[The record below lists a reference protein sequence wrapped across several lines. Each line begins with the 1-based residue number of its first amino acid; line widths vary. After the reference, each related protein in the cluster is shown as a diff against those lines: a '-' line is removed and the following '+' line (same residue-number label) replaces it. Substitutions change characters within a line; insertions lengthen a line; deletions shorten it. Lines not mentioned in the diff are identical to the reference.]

1 MEFSTSM
8 FGAVAALTGSV
19 VGACA
24 SAAVTFVGQR
34 IQFRGTRLA
43 AELDEHEKLYGRFV
57 ENAVPLF
64 VDSIERSVI
73 DPGRLML
80 LYAIVARIRLTSTG
94 EVLRAAED
102 VGKRLLEAYERPPE
116 NTVAVLARY
125 VKGDQSMDPLR
136 EFTEACRRERA
147 RIVQNI

>member
-24 SAAVTFVGQR
+24 SVAATFVGQR
-34 IQFRGTRLA
+34 IQFRGARVA
-43 AELDEHEKLYGRFV
+43 AELDEHEELYGRFV
-57 ENAVPLF
+57 EKAVPLF
-64 VDSIERSVI
+64 VEAIDCSAI
-73 DPGRLML
+73 DPGKLML
-80 LYAIVARIRLTSTG
+80 LYAIVARIRLTANG

-102 VGKRLLEAYERPPE
+102 VGKQLLDAYERPPE
-116 NTVAVLARY
+116 NTAAVLARY
-125 VKGDQSMDPLR
+125 VKGDRSVDPLR

-147 RIVQNI
+147 RVVRSI